1 MLRKGY
7 YVTHQDSNVTT
18 AEEKRLEMHAGNE
31 TPPSFHSYLKPP
43 RATVYIISLAEEP
56 YVQF

>member
-7 YVTHQDSNVTT
+7 YVTNEDSKVTT
-18 AEEKRLEMHAGNE
+18 GEEKRLGMHVGNE
-31 TPPSFHSYLKPP
+31 NPPSFHSYLKPP
-43 RATVYIISLAEEP
+43 QAIVYIISLPEEL